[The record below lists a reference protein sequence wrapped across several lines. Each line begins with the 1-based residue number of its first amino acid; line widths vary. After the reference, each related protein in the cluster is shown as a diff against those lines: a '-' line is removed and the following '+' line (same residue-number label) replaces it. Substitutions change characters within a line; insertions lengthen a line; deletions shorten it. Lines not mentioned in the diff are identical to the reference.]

1 MVLWV
6 LGASTSTSPCR
17 QVPWSLAVLSALL
30 RSQMRP
36 QIMPKAQVQS
46 ARHPRDHRE
55 WTPGPASE
63 TTVRVCAGGR
73 RTPAQVGRLT
83 FHRTDV
89 ALGDFTCP
97 GPGGRCSPPGLRAIR
112 PPAGCK
118 AKPGREAAARAGP
131 SRGRRAFPRGWPGT
145 EPARPRRSPAPPARP
160 PLGPGSAPAR
170 PPVPLRSRAGSA
182 EPPRH
187 PARPPL
193 T

>member
-30 RSQMRP
+30 RSRMRP

-73 RTPAQVGRLT
+73 RAPAQVGRLT
-83 FHRTDV
+83 FHWTDV

-97 GPGGRCSPPGLRAIR
+97 GPGGPLLAPGSPRYSPACRLQGQARTRSRGARRAEQRPPGLSPRLAGHGARKASAQPGSAR
-112 PPAGCK
+112 PPAPR
-118 AKPGREAAARAGP
+118 PGFR
-131 SRGRRAFPRGWPGT
+131 
-145 EPARPRRSPAPPARP
+145 
-160 PLGPGSAPAR
+160 AR
-170 PPVPLRSRAGSA
+170 PPVPRRSRAGSA